1 MPVPANILE
10 SITASHRA
18 VITAHINPDGDAVG
32 SSLGL
37 WHLLRAIGCNA
48 TVVLPNAA
56 PSNLMW
62 MEGAENIVVFGD
74 SARTIIAE
82 ADTIFVL
89 DLNAISRLGEIGV
102 AIKASTAK
110 IVNID
115 HHTFP
120 EDFASVAW
128 VDVDA
133 CSAGIMIAM
142 CADALNSF
150 TPAMAMCLYTGI
162 MTDTGSFRFPR
173 TTSHVHRMVA
183 KLIDEGAD
191 PVRSFD
197 EVMNRGSIGRTR
209 LLGIALSTMSIYADG
224 ALCTMIVRRAD
235 MITNECTTEDVEGFV
250 SQTLALQGVQI
261 GILFVELETETKCS
275 FRSKGTTYVR
285 DLAAQYGGGGHVYAA
300 GARVKDR
307 PFDEVVAEVTAKAID
322 ALTK

>member
-1 MPVPANILE
+1 MSVPENILV
-10 SITASHRA
+10 SMNASRNA

-32 SSLGL
+32 STLGL
-37 WHLLRAIGCNA
+37 WHLLRTMGCNA

-62 MEGAENIVVFGD
+62 MEGSSEIVVFGD
-74 SARTIIAE
+74 DAKRIMAD

-102 AIKASTAK
+102 AIQSSAAT

-120 EDFASVAW
+120 EDFASAAW

-133 CSAGIMIAM
+133 CSTGIMIAM
-142 CADALNSF
+142 CADALNAF

-197 EVMNRGSIGRTR
+197 EVMNRGSIARTR

-224 ALCTMIVRRAD
+224 ALCVMVVRGAD
-235 MITNECTTEDVEGFV
+235 MLAHECTTEDVEGFV
-250 SQTLALQGVQI
+250 SQTLALHGVKI
-261 GILFVELETETKCS
+261 GILFVELENETKCS

-300 GARVKDR
+300 GARVKGR
-307 PFDEVVAEVTAKAID
+307 HFDEVVEEITAKAID